1 MELVF
6 LEKKMNNEQNKFD
19 LDLEIKNLLKNV
31 EEMRADIDLY
41 SILVEEQV
49 LVGV

>member
-1 MELVF
+1 MS
-6 LEKKMNNEQNKFD
+6 NEQNKFD

-31 EEMRADIDLY
+31 EEMRADINLY

>member
-1 MELVF
+1 
-6 LEKKMNNEQNKFD
+6 MNNEQNKFD